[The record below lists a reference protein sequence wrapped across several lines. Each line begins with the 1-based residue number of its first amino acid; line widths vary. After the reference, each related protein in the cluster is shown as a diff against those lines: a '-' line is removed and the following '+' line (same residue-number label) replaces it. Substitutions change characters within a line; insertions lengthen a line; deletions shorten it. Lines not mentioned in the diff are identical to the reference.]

1 MERKNRLGRLDMSR
15 DERKKAH
22 DVAVRH
28 IAATRFPFP
37 GQKDWPKNY
46 RTVTNEMSPRVGI
59 KTEQGFVYPDIV
71 VVDDNGA
78 IRELGEVE
86 TEDSVGPDQVEKWR
100 LYSKST
106 GMGKVTKKF
115 FLYVPEGK
123 EEDME
128 KLLKE
133 NRIEFAGLRTYRVS
147 KDGRVS
153 VTPVVT
159 IDA

>member
-1 MERKNRLGRLDMSR
+1 MERESRLGRPDMSR
-15 DERKKAH
+15 DERRKVH
-22 DVAVRH
+22 DVAVRY

-37 GQKDWPKNY
+37 GQKDWPKNH
-46 RTVTNEMSPRVGI
+46 RTITNETTPKVGI
-59 KTEQGFVYPDIV
+59 KTGRGYLYPDIV
-71 VVDDNGA
+71 VVDNTGA

-86 TEDSVGPDQVEKWR
+86 KEDSVGPDEVKKWR
-100 LYSKST
+100 LYSEST

-123 EEDME
+123 EKDAQ

-133 NRIEFAGLRTYRVS
+133 NKIEFAGLRTYSVL
-147 KDGRVS
+147 KEGKVS

>member
-1 MERKNRLGRLDMSR
+1 MGRPDMSR

-22 DVAVRH
+22 DLAVRY

-46 RTVTNEMSPRVGI
+46 RTVTNEESPRVGI
-59 KTEQGFVYPDIV
+59 KSDQGFIYPDIV
-71 VVDDNGA
+71 VVDDAGA

-86 TEDSVGPDQVEKWR
+86 MEDSVGPDQVGKWS
-100 LYSKST
+100 LYSRST
-106 GMGKVTKKF
+106 GMGKITKKF

-123 EEDME
+123 EEDVE
-128 KLLKE
+128 RLLRE
-133 NRIEFAGLRTYRVS
+133 NRIEFAGLRTYSVS
-147 KDGRVS
+147 KDGKVS
-153 VTPVVT
+153 VRPVVR